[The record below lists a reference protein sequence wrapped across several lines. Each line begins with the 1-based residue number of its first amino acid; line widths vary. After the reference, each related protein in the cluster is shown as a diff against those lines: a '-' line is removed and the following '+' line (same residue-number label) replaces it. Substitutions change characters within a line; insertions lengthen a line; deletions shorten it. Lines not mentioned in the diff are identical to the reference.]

1 MVLAEHQVIEGEKHA
16 AGVVSLHCSLNACSY
31 NEVADLDITQ
41 VLVAIVEEGK
51 PAEDDLA
58 DLQDN

>member
-1 MVLAEHQVIEGEKHA
+1 MEGEKLA
-16 AGVVSLHCSLNACSY
+16 AGAVSLHCSLNACSY
-31 NEVADLDITQ
+31 NEVAELDITQ

-51 PAEDDLA
+51 PAGDDLA

>member
-1 MVLAEHQVIEGEKHA
+1 MEGEKHA

-41 VLVAIVEEGK
+41 VLVARVEQGK